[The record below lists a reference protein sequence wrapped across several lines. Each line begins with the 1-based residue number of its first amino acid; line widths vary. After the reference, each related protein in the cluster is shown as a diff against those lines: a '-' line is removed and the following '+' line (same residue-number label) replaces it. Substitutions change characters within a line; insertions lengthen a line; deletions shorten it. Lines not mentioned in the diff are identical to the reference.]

1 MIARDQGVRSGQKL
15 APRQGVSPTKLQELL
30 FYDYLELGAVS
41 WVERGLIP
49 FYLKKQIPLHCNDW
63 TGSEGYFQLGLI
75 PFYFEKTIALQSG
88 CDD

>member
-49 FYLKKQIPLHCNDW
+49 FSLKKQIPLH
-63 TGSEGYFQLGLI
+63 G
-75 PFYFEKTIALQSG
+75 G